1 MFDYGPLHLA
11 LSGSRG
17 PKAAPYWAGEVG
29 STSSVGAWALKKGK
43 FVDDQIIGLSVRLAE
58 AAARNTAAGVADRLA
73 VLRTRKDARENAAQL
88 EEIVNDLIADKME
101 LLQIARAFE
110 EDLVA
115 QRITPEQ
122 AAALVDAV
130 VPALKLMADSGGS
143 QGQKSIEPLLPLLTA
158 DMIEAL
164 QLLGFNFRKALGE
177 PLTEL
182 LADFLHSKGKRTPS
196 QARPQQRK

>member
-1 MFDYGPLHLA
+1 M
-11 LSGSRG
+11 
-17 PKAAPYWAGEVG
+17 
-29 STSSVGAWALKKGK
+29 
-43 FVDDQIIGLSVRLAE
+43 DDQIIGLSARLAE
-58 AAARNTAAGVADRLA
+58 AAARNTAVGIADRLD
-73 VLRTRKDARENAAQL
+73 VLRTRKDARETVAQL
-88 EEIVNDLIADKME
+88 EEVVNDLIADKME

-122 AAALVDAV
+122 AVALVDAV
-130 VPALKLMADSGGS
+130 VPALQLLADSGGS
-143 QGQKSIEPLLPLLTA
+143 AGQKSIEPLLPLLTP

-182 LADFLHSKGKRTPS
+182 LADFLHSKGKRAPNA
-196 QARPQQRK
+196 ARQPQRK